1 MRLLAKSE
9 GRPLPFVLFI
19 KLKNFF
25 QQYQFLYQD
34 LHFREFLKLNNASL
48 SLFAIFS
55 LIVFLEL
62 YLYLQNGMEFLIIFC
77 SSDPSFNRNIL
88 TFLYLQFKCNYSLLY
103 IIYKFIDMILHLI
116 RKHHVYFLNTLKN
129 NEIYN
134 FLISSQNEETT
145 SSRLYYQEK
154 SSMITSVTRKI
165 YMLVR
170 IVTKDSKLRPFL
182 LLSSFFFLFTYSFF
196 VFVCFVL
203 LLLLFWWCFKEQL
216 CFSLFYLLFFLKM
229 TINSIFELFLYV
241 ILRDHSI

>member
-1 MRLLAKSE
+1 M
-9 GRPLPFVLFI
+9 LFI

-62 YLYLQNGMEFLIIFC
+62 HLYLQNGMEFLIIFC

-88 TFLYLQFKCNYSLLY
+88 TFLYLQFKCNYSLLH

-129 NEIYN
+129 KEIYN

-154 SSMITSVTRKI
+154 SSMITSVTGKI
-165 YMLVR
+165 YMLLR
-170 IVTKDSKLRPFL
+170 IVTKDSI
-182 LLSSFFFLFTYSFF
+182 TYSFF

-216 CFSLFYLLFFLKM
+216 CFSLFYLLFFSENDL
-229 TINSIFELFLYV
+229 
-241 ILRDHSI
+241 